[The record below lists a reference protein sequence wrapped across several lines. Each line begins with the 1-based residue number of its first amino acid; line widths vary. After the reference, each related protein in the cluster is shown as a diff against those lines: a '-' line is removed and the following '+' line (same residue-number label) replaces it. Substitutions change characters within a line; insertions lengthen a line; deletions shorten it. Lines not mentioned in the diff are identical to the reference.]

1 MVVLYRSLKHFE
13 IILSYNTPM
22 SFESIRLMLLR
33 LFFGV
38 LFAWPVMAG
47 DVINIADPHTR
58 PILPHGSLYVDDE
71 NLDFA
76 TIRNKSFRPIH
87 SQHLNFGITTANIWL
102 KFTFTNTFKKRLNS
116 ALVVRSTRL
125 GHVMLYDVQTQHAV
139 RRGLANPFT
148 KEPTRFPKLSII
160 VPSHHT
166 KTYYVKIHDPWNS
179 ILFSVDLQRH
189 YQYHLTEQKEQRT
202 ILFLLGIMI
211 SLILYSLVLATYARD
226 ISYFYYGLYL
236 IALLYQQSSYL
247 GIHTLLMPFEYLNF
261 DRKLALAK
269 VGLLV
274 FTSSLFAM
282 HFLKTHTI
290 MALHRIYQIG
300 IVMGLAQIVFVGIVW
315 NAPETLMPYTKP
327 WALGFIGFNFLFS
340 IFSAVAAIY
349 YYQQGNKVARLY
361 ALGFSLVVIVYGLMA
376 AGALGWSTLLY
387 DHPNLVLYGTI
398 LEALIL
404 SLAFVDRY
412 NILHQAKKEADQ
424 KFLDESRNREII
436 VQSEVARK
444 TAQLK
449 QALETK
455 NLLLRE
461 VHHRVKNNLHVILS
475 MIRLQRVKLD
485 GATTEEV
492 LISLENRINA
502 IAKTYNLLLSGDDL
516 EAIDM
521 KEYIDHLLHDL
532 TASLPLQTTPIQLDT
547 NIDAIVPL
555 RESVYVGLIIN
566 ELVTNAYK
574 YAFGAEGGTISVTL
588 RQEGD
593 RVTLTV
599 SDSGKGFT
607 YDPDS
612 DSLGLKLIQTLARD
626 QLRGTIETHTHPGTR
641 FTVIFSV

>member
-22 SFESIRLMLLR
+22 SFKSIRLVLLR

-58 PILPHGSLYVDDE
+58 PILSHGSLYVDDE

-76 TIRNKSFRPIH
+76 SIRNKPFRPIH
-87 SQHLNFGITTANIWL
+87 LQHLNFGITTANIWL
-102 KFTFTNTFKKRLNS
+102 KFTFTNPTNKRMRS

-125 GHVMLYDVQTQHAV
+125 GHVMLYDTQTQHAIA
-139 RRGLANPFT
+139 RGLAHAST
-148 KEPTRFPKLSII
+148 KEQTRHPKLPII
-160 VPSHHT
+160 VPPRHT
-166 KTYYVKIHDPWNS
+166 KIYYVKIHDPWNS
-179 ILFSVDLQRH
+179 ILFSIDLERTHH
-189 YQYHLTEQKEQRT
+189 YYVREQKKQRT
-202 ILFLLGIMI
+202 IFFLLGIMV
-211 SLILYSLVLATYARD
+211 SLILYSLILSAYARD
-226 ISYFYYGLYL
+226 GSYLYYSLYL
-236 IALLYQQSSYL
+236 LALLYQQSSYL
-247 GIHTLLMPFEYLNF
+247 GLHALMMPPEYLDF

-274 FTSSLFAM
+274 LTSSLFAM
-282 HFLKTHTI
+282 HFLKTKTI
-290 MALHRIYQIG
+290 MILHRIYQIG
-300 IVMGLAQIVFVGIVW
+300 IAVGLAQIIFVGIVW
-315 NAPETLMPYTKP
+315 NAPETWMPYTKP

-340 IFSAVAAIY
+340 IFSVLAGIHY
-349 YYQQGNKVARLY
+349 YKQGNKVARLY
-361 ALGFSLVVIVYGLMA
+361 VLGFGIVVVVYALMA
-376 AGALGWSTLLY
+376 AGALGWSTLIY
-387 DHPNLVLYGTI
+387 EYPNLVLYSTI

-485 GATTEEV
+485 DKNTKSV
-492 LISLENRINA
+492 LTGLENRINA

-521 KEYIDHLLHDL
+521 QEYIDHLLHDL
-532 TASLPLQTTPIQLDT
+532 LASFPLENRPIELVTD
-547 NIDAIVPL
+547 IDAIVPL

-574 YAFGAEGGTISVTL
+574 YAFGDDGGTIRITL
-588 RQEGD
+588 HQ
-593 RVTLTV
+593 
-599 SDSGKGFT
+599 SGKQIALSVEDDGRGFV
-607 YDPDS
+607 YDPAS

-626 QLRGTIETHTHPGTR
+626 QLRGTVETDTEKGTR
-641 FTVIFSV
+641 FSVTFSV